1 MLEAAT
7 AFPWAIGAKIRS
19 CTEADGC
26 GGLPCRTQD
35 LWPEAVS
42 PRRQRIPEKPDSLEG
57 QKVSQAGDV
66 DMMRLRLKVSTFTKR
81 FAFGGPEPIYG

>member
-7 AFPWAIGAKIRS
+7 AFPVQWAIGAKILHR
-19 CTEADGC
+19 
-26 GGLPCRTQD
+26 GGRV
-35 LWPEAVS
+35 WWFS
-42 PRRQRIPEKPDSLEG
+42 PHHQHIPEKPDSLEG

-81 FAFGGPEPIYG
+81 FAFRGPEPIYG